1 MSSRDKPTRSLEY
14 MNVKKFSGL
23 GVAMVTPFLPS
34 GALDVKSLHRL
45 LEHLLTEGADYIVVH
60 GTTGES
66 PCLTRSERDE
76 VTDLVVEHVG
86 GRIPIVIGLGGND
99 TLETSA
105 RLRQMRSEGIDAILS
120 VVPYYNKP
128 SQEGLYQHYR
138 HLSEASPLPIILYNV
153 PGRVGINMLPDT
165 VVRLS
170 EDCHNIIGIK
180 EASGFVAQAEQV
192 TSLLSSDQF
201 VVLSGDDALSVPF
214 MKVGA
219 RGVISVIGNAYT
231 RLMRELIHLGLE
243 GKMNEAD
250 LIQTKLRQV
259 NNYLFANGNP
269 AGIKALLYQMR
280 LIDHQQLRL
289 PLTPVTPEVYLSLEH
304 ERRLLDDYIAERKA

>member
-1 MSSRDKPTRSLEY
+1 MSVS
-14 MNVKKFSGL
+14 KFFGL

-45 LEHLLTEGADYIVVH
+45 LDHLLEEGADYVVVH

-66 PCLTRSERDE
+66 PCLTRVERDE
-76 VTDLVVEHVG
+76 VTDIVVQRIG

-99 TLETSA
+99 TRETA
-105 RLRQMRSEGIDAILS
+105 GRLRQMRADGIDAILS

-165 VVRLS
+165 VVRLA

-180 EASGFVAQAEQV
+180 EASGFVAQAEQIN
-192 TSLLSSDQF
+192 SMLGSSSF

-219 RGVISVIGNAYT
+219 KGVISVVGNAYT

-250 LIQTKLRQV
+250 LIQTKLRQI
-259 NNYLFANGNP
+259 NNFLFANGNP
-269 AGIKALLYQMR
+269 AGIKALLYQMQ
-280 LIDHQQLRL
+280 LIDHQHLRL
-289 PLTPVTPEVYLSLEH
+289 PLTPVTHEVYLSLER
-304 ERRLLDDYIAERKA
+304 ERRLLDEYLHRTKG